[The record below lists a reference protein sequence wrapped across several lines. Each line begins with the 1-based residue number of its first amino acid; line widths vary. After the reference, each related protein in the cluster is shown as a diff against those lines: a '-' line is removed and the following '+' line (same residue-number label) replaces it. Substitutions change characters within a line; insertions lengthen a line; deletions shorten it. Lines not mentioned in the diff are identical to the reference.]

1 MSLSL
6 AWGFLCRWWQ
16 ISCEFHKL
24 QGQDSCNMYPLWP
37 QQQEGAFLNHLLAT
51 AVWVE
56 GGLIQGDVL
65 PTPKNVASSQ
75 VLGMELNKNG
85 AFRNSE
91 RWVLEADYLVPR
103 CALVG
108 IAAYNTLWV
117 KGIFWAW
124 LSLLR
129 ALQCFLC
136 WGLEISEDWGVGGG
150 EDYGRAMWRGQEDGS
165 NRFVMY
171 HLCPWMASGQWPVW
185 AENLI

>member
-1 MSLSL
+1 
-6 AWGFLCRWWQ
+6 
-16 ISCEFHKL
+16 
-24 QGQDSCNMYPLWP
+24 MYPLWP

-103 CALVG
+103 YALVG

-117 KGIFWAW
+117 KGIF
-124 LSLLR
+124 
-129 ALQCFLC
+129 
-136 WGLEISEDWGVGGG
+136 
-150 EDYGRAMWRGQEDGS
+150 
-165 NRFVMY
+165 
-171 HLCPWMASGQWPVW
+171 
-185 AENLI
+185 